1 MTRDT
6 IRAGKYCMNFRTS
19 TLPRPCL
26 GCFAFLVFLVS
37 PVRSYE
43 APNFD
48 YLVFDRDGIFLEPS
62 DEEGLL
68 GALAAIACNF
78 PTQPKVDDDLREK
91 AIAIALKLDP
101 LHFNSRQAHEA
112 LTHGKI
118 PEKTGYF
125 ESLSL
130 VSETLW
136 STAFLLTDDPV
147 EPEEKKLAGYLME
160 LSLVLHPDPAEERL
174 TAYAAATNDLPL
186 VWSNF
191 VSLDPIENQS
201 TTRSTNLMLEAKEL
215 LRRPSPANSG
225 MVKPGDLSATENHSA
240 TSGTDKNLGTKPQDY
255 DAADRPEPAMRPLPD
270 DFEPVIRSIQ
280 TFRNIVS
287 VSGSPMSDPM
297 NGIFTLTI
305 REAESS
311 EEKDLLTS
319 SREEFAGNLPLPI
332 IKSPNGP
339 DFEGMRTLGYELL
352 PVDLEW
358 IEDTVME
365 FSFKSSQ
372 APPRPWKVNTNAAKV
387 PAIALLESA
396 LKGKGINEDIVLGGG
411 RRTMP
416 GNIEDNIKAAALSG
430 RPYFMV
436 PVHVR
441 SNLMAYLNRTGNLD
455 ILFEPEL
462 ITFAEASQAI
472 DKMTSPTRTAWLKA
486 SESFAEIMQDS
497 ERMPLRDLA
506 KNTKIQERLE
516 AILET
521 APDHL
526 SARAMLEYGKKA
538 RTNQD
543 VTPSEDAKE

>member
-1 MTRDT
+1 
-6 IRAGKYCMNFRTS
+6 MNFRTS
-19 TLPRPCL
+19 TLIRPWV
-26 GCFAFLVFLVS
+26 GCFALFLFLVS

-68 GALAAIACNF
+68 EALAAIACNF
-78 PTQPKVDDDLREK
+78 PTQSKVDDDLREK

-125 ESLSL
+125 DSLSL

-136 STAFLLTDDPV
+136 SAALLLTDDPV

-174 TAYAAATNDLPL
+174 TAYAVATNDLPL

-201 TTRSTNLMLEAKEL
+201 TTRSTNLILEATEL
-215 LRRPSPANSG
+215 LRRPSLAKNG
-225 MVKPGDLSATENHSA
+225 MVKPGNSSNTENHSA
-240 TSGTDKNLGTKPQDY
+240 PSETDKNSGMKPQDY
-255 DAADRPEPAMRPLPD
+255 GGADRPEPAMRPLPD
-270 DFEPVIRSIQ
+270 DFEPIIRSIQ
-280 TFRNIVS
+280 TFRNIAS
-287 VSGSPMSDPM
+287 VNGNSMS
-297 NGIFTLTI
+297 GIFTLTI

-332 IKSPNGP
+332 INSPNGP
-339 DFEGMRTLGYELL
+339 DFDGMRTISYELL

-358 IEDTVME
+358 IEDTVVE

-372 APPRPWKVNTNAAKV
+372 APARPWKVNTNAAQI

-396 LKGKGINEDIVLGGG
+396 LTEKGINEDIVLGGG

-416 GNIEDNIKAAALSG
+416 GKIEENIEAAALIG

-436 PVHVR
+436 PGSVR
-441 SNLMAYLNRTGNLD
+441 KDLMAYHNRTGNLD

-462 ITFAEASQAI
+462 IAFTVASQAI

-497 ERMPLRDLA
+497 ERVPLRDLA
-506 KNTKIQERLE
+506 KDTKIQERLE

-526 SARAMLEYGKKA
+526 SARAMLEYGKEA
-538 RTNQD
+538 RANQG
-543 VTPSEDAKE
+543 VTSSEDAKE